1 MVKVSTKVPRTPP
14 ALLGMRPS
22 DVRQVVASQTLW
34 RVHRTTGSHV
44 VAWNQFR
51 MDGPVAGMRWEPHP
65 LPPGQHTIGVMDTAL
80 TPATAL
86 AEVGQAHRTVDTL
99 SGHPYLT
106 SWSPT
111 RTLELLDL
119 TGTWPV
125 RNSAAHALISAPRP
139 VCQAWARAIAAQFP
153 ALDGLWVDSTITGDP
168 NVVLWSSAA
177 NAMPTTPNWSRT
189 LADPAFRPVVAAIA
203 RTDLGYAV
211 I

>member
-1 MVKVSTKVPRTPP
+1 MFSPPSTVGATVTSRSGNGREAWKDGR
-14 ALLGMRPS
+14 AGSPS
-22 DVRQVVASQTLW
+22 
-34 RVHRTTGSHV
+34 G
-44 VAWNQFR
+44 AWEQ
-51 MDGPVAGMRWEPHP
+51 
-65 LPPGQHTIGVMDTAL
+65 
-80 TPATAL
+80 
-86 AEVGQAHRTVDTL
+86 
-99 SGHPYLT
+99 T

-125 RNSAAHALISAPRP
+125 RNSAAHALISALRP

-177 NAMPTTPNWSRT
+177 NAMPTTPNWSRA